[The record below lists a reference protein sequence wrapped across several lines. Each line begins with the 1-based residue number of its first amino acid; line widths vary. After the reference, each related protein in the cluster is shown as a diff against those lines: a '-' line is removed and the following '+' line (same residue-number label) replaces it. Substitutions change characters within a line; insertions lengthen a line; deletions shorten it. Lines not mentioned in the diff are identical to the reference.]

1 MASAAEQPVP
11 AERQGPNQPQGDGL
25 LQRVERLEQE
35 NRILRSEIAKVKV
48 TRQSLPLP
56 HILGGLAL
64 AVIALLVGAAAAL
77 MFANKHIRPRP
88 PAAEVP
94 LVPPPVS
101 GPPVPPPVSG
111 PPAPG
116 TVTQPPGALCN
127 PPYFYDDKANKVFK
141 KECL

>member
-1 MASAAEQPVP
+1 MASAPERPVP
-11 AERQGPNQPQGDGL
+11 AEGQGPGQDQSDGL

-35 NRILRSEIAKVKV
+35 NRALRSEVAKIKV
-48 TRQSLPLP
+48 TRQSIPIP

-94 LVPPPVS
+94 G
-101 GPPVPPPVSG
+101 GPPM
-111 PPAPG
+111 PAPG
-116 TVTQPPGALCN
+116 TVTPVPSAPCSPP
-127 PPYFYDDKANKVFK
+127 FFHDDKGNKVFK

>member
-88 PAAEVP
+88 PAAEVQP
-94 LVPPPVS
+94 VPPPVS
-101 GPPVPPPVSG
+101 NPPPVSG

-116 TVTQPPGALCN
+116 TVTPPGALCN

>member
-1 MASAAEQPVP
+1 MASAPEQPVP
-11 AERQGPNQPQGDGL
+11 AEGQGPGQPQGDGL

-35 NRILRSEIAKVKV
+35 NRVLRSEIAKIKV
-48 TRQSLPLP
+48 TRQSIPIP

-77 MFANKHIRPRP
+77 MFANKHIRPKP
-88 PAAEVP
+88 PAAEVQP
-94 LVPPPVS
+94 A
-101 GPPVPPPVSG
+101 PPPVSG

-127 PPYFYDDKANKVFK
+127 PPYFYDDKSNKVFK